1 MLPFSSADDTPVVVL
16 NPSSYSLAEAMA
28 HLGEQEAYLRKHYPG
43 DSQNQHVRDTRFFW
57 ILDTH
62 IRNLAGYE

>member
-1 MLPFSSADDTPVVVL
+1 
-16 NPSSYSLAEAMA
+16 MA